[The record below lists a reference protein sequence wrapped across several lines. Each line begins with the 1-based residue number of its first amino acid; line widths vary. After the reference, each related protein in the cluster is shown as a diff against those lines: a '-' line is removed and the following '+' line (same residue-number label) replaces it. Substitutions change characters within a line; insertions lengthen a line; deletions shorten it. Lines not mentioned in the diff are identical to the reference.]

1 MDLCYACYLKRSVII
16 LFLVVD
22 VEFNGHKAGHRV
34 LVIPEYIDEDDSGT
48 EKDALKDAQYNESD
62 DTDIDGIPLDDLP
75 SRLDSFVPLS
85 TFPQMIS
92 DKWKDL
98 REEVSALT
106 DSLRL
111 EVLGSACWKASSLDA
126 MCYFQFDF
134 EGIQRVLSK
143 RVPVDVISDY
153 VFKCLLF
160 FPSTLALF
168 FTTMMQ
174 WMPHRLP
181 PLRRLWRRLQWNRA
195 TAGRWP
201 CPAGRRR

>member
-1 MDLCYACYLKRSVII
+1 M
-16 LFLVVD
+16 
-22 VEFNGHKAGHRV
+22 EFNGHKADHRV

-92 DKWKDL
+92 DKLKDL
-98 REEVSALT
+98 REEVS
-106 DSLRL
+106 
-111 EVLGSACWKASSLDA
+111 DA

-181 PLRRLWRRLQWNRA
+181 PLRRLWKRLQWSRA